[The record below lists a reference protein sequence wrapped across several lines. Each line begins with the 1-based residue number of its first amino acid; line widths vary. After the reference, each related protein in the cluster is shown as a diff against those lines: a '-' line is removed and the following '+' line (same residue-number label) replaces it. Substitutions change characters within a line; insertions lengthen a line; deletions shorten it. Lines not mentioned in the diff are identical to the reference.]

1 MGPEPAQ
8 PFIEDVL
15 AAADPARAERD
26 RKTHTSTRPHW
37 GITMP
42 QLDHA
47 VKRHDMA
54 RKEASRRLDAEST
67 RRLLDFLARTDQTGG
82 AP

>member
-8 PFIEDVL
+8 PFIEDVP

-42 QLDHA
+42 QLEHA
-47 VKRHDMA
+47 VKRHAGCLIFWRGQTRLAA
-54 RKEASRRLDAEST
+54 RL
-67 RRLLDFLARTDQTGG
+67 
-82 AP
+82 